1 MAKNEEK
8 ITIKIEGEEWQKAL
22 DKAFKKKV
30 KEVKVDGFR
39 KGSVPKN
46 IYLEKFGLESLYM
59 EAVDSCLNDAYKK
72 ALDKSK
78 VEPVVEPKIDIPA
91 IDKDSVTFTIT
102 LVGKPEVKLGEY
114 KNLKI
119 KKDKVSVEQKEID
132 AEIEHLREQFAEI
145 RVKEDGEVEDG
156 DTAVIDFKG
165 YVDGKELEG
174 GSGENYPLE
183 IGSHTFIPGFE
194 EGVLK
199 MKVGDEKDLELAFP
213 KDYVKDLAGKKV
225 TFHVTLRE
233 IKTRVLPDIDDNF
246 FKDLGYDKVTNA
258 SELAKE
264 VEKVIKE
271 RKQREIDDRF
281 IEEVLN
287 KAAENMK
294 VDLSTEIIDDEVHRM
309 LHQFENQL
317 QMQGLKMEQYLEFS
331 KLTMEDVHK
340 NMEPEAIKRIKYRYL
355 LEAVAEAE
363 KIEVTD
369 EEANKDA
376 EEMAKNYGISKDEL
390 LKAFGSMEVLKYD
403 SKMRKT
409 LEFLKTN
416 N

>member
-119 KKDKVSVEQKEID
+119 KKDKVSVDQKEID
-132 AEIEHLREQFAEI
+132 DEIEHLREQFAEI

>member
-59 EAVDSCLNDAYKK
+59 EAVDCCLNDAYKK

-119 KKDKVSVEQKEID
+119 KKDKVSVDQKEID
-132 AEIEHLREQFAEI
+132 DEIEHLREQFAEI

>member
-119 KKDKVSVEQKEID
+119 KKDKVSVDQKEID

-294 VDLSTEIIDDEVHRM
+294 VDLSAEIIDDEVHRM

-390 LKAFGSMEVLKYD
+390 IKAFGSMEVLKYD

>member
-59 EAVDSCLNDAYKK
+59 EAVDNCLNDAYKK

-119 KKDKVSVEQKEID
+119 KKDKVSVDQKEID
-132 AEIEHLREQFAEI
+132 DEIEHLREQFAEI

-183 IGSHTFIPGFE
+183 IGSHTFSPGFE

-294 VDLSTEIIDDEVHRM
+294 VDLSAEIIDDEVHRM

>member
-1 MAKNEEK
+1 
-8 ITIKIEGEEWQKAL
+8 
-22 DKAFKKKV
+22 
-30 KEVKVDGFR
+30 
-39 KGSVPKN
+39 
-46 IYLEKFGLESLYM
+46 M

-119 KKDKVSVEQKEID
+119 KKDKVSVDQKEID

>member
-59 EAVDSCLNDAYKK
+59 EAVDNCLNDAYKK

-294 VDLSTEIIDDEVHRM
+294 VDLSAEIIDDEVHRM

>member
-1 MAKNEEK
+1 
-8 ITIKIEGEEWQKAL
+8 
-22 DKAFKKKV
+22 
-30 KEVKVDGFR
+30 
-39 KGSVPKN
+39 
-46 IYLEKFGLESLYM
+46 
-59 EAVDSCLNDAYKK
+59 
-72 ALDKSK
+72 
-78 VEPVVEPKIDIPA
+78 
-91 IDKDSVTFTIT
+91 
-102 LVGKPEVKLGEY
+102 
-114 KNLKI
+114 
-119 KKDKVSVEQKEID
+119 
-132 AEIEHLREQFAEI
+132 
-145 RVKEDGEVEDG
+145 
-156 DTAVIDFKG
+156 
-165 YVDGKELEG
+165 
-174 GSGENYPLE
+174 
-183 IGSHTFIPGFE
+183 
-194 EGVLK
+194 

-390 LKAFGSMEVLKYD
+390 LKAVGSMEVLKYD

>member
-59 EAVDSCLNDAYKK
+59 EAVDNCLNDAYKK

-119 KKDKVSVEQKEID
+119 KKDKVSVDQKEID
-132 AEIEHLREQFAEI
+132 DEIEHLREQFAEI

-294 VDLSTEIIDDEVHRM
+294 VDLSAEIIDDEVHRM

>member
-114 KNLKI
+114 KNWKI
-119 KKDKVSVEQKEID
+119 KKDKVSVDQKEID

>member
-233 IKTRVLPDIDDNF
+233 INTRVLPDIDDNF

-294 VDLSTEIIDDEVHRM
+294 VDLSAEIIDDEVHRM

>member
-119 KKDKVSVEQKEID
+119 KKDKVSVDQKEID
-132 AEIEHLREQFAEI
+132 DEIEHLREQFAEI

-294 VDLSTEIIDDEVHRM
+294 VDLSAEIIDDEVHRM

>member
-119 KKDKVSVEQKEID
+119 KKDKVSVNQKEID

>member
-102 LVGKPEVKLGEY
+102 IVGKPEVKLGEY

-119 KKDKVSVEQKEID
+119 KKDKVSVDQKEID
-132 AEIEHLREQFAEI
+132 DEIEHLREQFAEI

>member
-119 KKDKVSVEQKEID
+119 KKDKVSVDQKEID

-294 VDLSTEIIDDEVHRM
+294 VDLSAEIIDDEVHRM

-369 EEANKDA
+369 KEANKDA

>member
-46 IYLEKFGLESLYM
+46 IYIEKFGLESLYM

-132 AEIEHLREQFAEI
+132 DEIEHLREQFAEI
-145 RVKEDGEVEDG
+145 RAKEDGEVEDG

-294 VDLSTEIIDDEVHRM
+294 VDLSAEIIDDEVHRM

>member
-8 ITIKIEGEEWQKAL
+8 ITIKIEGEEWQTAL

-119 KKDKVSVEQKEID
+119 KKDKVSVDQKEID
-132 AEIEHLREQFAEI
+132 DEIEHLREQFAEI

>member
-119 KKDKVSVEQKEID
+119 KKDKVSVDQKEID

-258 SELAKE
+258 SELTKE

-294 VDLSTEIIDDEVHRM
+294 VDLSAEIIDDEVHRM